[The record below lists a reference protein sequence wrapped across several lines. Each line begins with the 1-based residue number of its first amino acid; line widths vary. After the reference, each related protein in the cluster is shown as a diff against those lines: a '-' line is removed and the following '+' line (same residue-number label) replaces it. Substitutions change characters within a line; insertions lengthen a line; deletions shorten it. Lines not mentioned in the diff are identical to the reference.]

1 MPLELLRSAP
11 SVAGPTSASSQLK
24 NSVHYHEQSGVTIQV
39 TPPIEGFSEAA
50 AAGGIW
56 ISEDALSFFSEELQ
70 QGLSIPYSHISIH
83 AKSKAVNPSAGDNEP
98 RPCLYCQVEATDPDE
113 VEQDD
118 DAAASAESHEVYI
131 WPSEPSS
138 VDKIFSA
145 LSHCASLHASYGDQ
159 APAFIAE
166 SDYAAADGH
175 QQPSMDLDSQ
185 AARFAAMGLDPSS
198 LVYATADG
206 SVAGPGLE
214 GDDDETEEGN
224 GQWDDLEEADGAE
237 DDCAVAEDDELDT
250 MEDAKTMQEVIP
262 GLWIGDY
269 QAAQDHDLLHKRNIV
284 CVVSAMRQEYDAA
297 PGVDMHRVAV
307 DDTDKSNIIEH
318 FVPTAE
324 FISSALARNDG
335 AVLVHCQAGVSRST
349 TLVAAYLMSRHGLNV
364 EQAIERI
371 RAARPQVDPS
381 EFFMTQLELFE
392 RCNCEWDP
400 VRYPEERRF
409 LMSFAQA
416 QIMEGVSP
424 SIVLAYYPSPATTPK
439 DRAGSFGFSMTSLPK
454 SQISPPPSPRH
465 PPSSSALS
473 ATPATVISAGSSSSS
488 ANNGLSAAPPN
499 LNMSAPPTRKRLT
512 ARKTAS
518 SENIPGSQQAEK
530 DKPEIAKIGS
540 KAEVV
545 ISGRR
550 LLCKICRR
558 ELAAKE
564 HIVAHDIGKGQQAFA
579 PNRRDMAAYRAEQD
593 RLRREAGLP
602 DAPTPLKAKP
612 SALPP
617 AVPNPLAALR
627 VAQPLGGGRIVQPRP
642 SNVPRPQPMARPPP
656 RQAASSSSS
665 AAPAAAA
672 TDSSTI
678 PPPATSAPG
687 KEAPPE
693 AQDGVAHSDTAGE
706 VAAVARTASSHEPEP
721 PLLPS
726 PACSSYFVEPLSWMS
741 PFLESGV
748 LAGKIVCPNKRCGAK
763 LGNFDW
769 AGNQCSCG
777 AWVCPGFA
785 LNVSRVDE
793 VSGV

>member
-1 MPLELLRSAP
+1 MTIQLLDKAP
-11 SVAGPTSASSQLK
+11 SEPRRAPTDPTPDAGPPSTAALRL
-24 NSVHYHEQSGVTIQV
+24 YEPTGVSIQV
-39 TPPIEGFSEAA
+39 TPAIQGFTGSGLQGALSFSE
-50 AAGGIW
+50 G
-56 ISEDALSFFSEELQ
+56 SLSFFSEAGQ
-70 QGLSIPYSHISIH
+70 QGISIPYSHVSIH
-83 AKSKAVNPSAGDNEP
+83 AKSKAAVPSAAAAANQDP
-98 RPCLYCQVEATDPDE
+98 QPCLYCQVDE
-113 VEQDD
+113 TTLDD
-118 DAAASAESHEVYI
+118 VDEGEPAESHEVYI
-131 WPSEPSS
+131 WPRDPSR
-138 VDKIFSA
+138 VDEIFAA
-145 LSHCASLHASYGDQ
+145 LSHCASQHVSYGDRT
-159 APAFIAE
+159 PGFIAE
-166 SDYAAADGH
+166 SDYASRGE
-175 QQPSMDLDSQ
+175 QPSPSVDPQ
-185 AARFAAMGLDPSS
+185 AARFAAMGLDPDS

-206 SVAGPGLE
+206 TVSGPGLDADDAVGE
-214 GDDDETEEGN
+214 HGD
-224 GQWDDLEEADGAE
+224 GQWDDVDEEG
-237 DDCAVAEDDELDT
+237 DCAVADDDEDDVLT
-250 MEDAKTMQEVIP
+250 DAQTMQEVIP

-269 QAAQDHDLLHKRNIV
+269 QAAQDHDLLQKRNIV

-318 FVPTAE
+318 FVPTAD
-324 FISSALARNDG
+324 FISAALARNDG

-349 TLVAAYLMSRHGLNV
+349 TLVAAFLMSRHGLNV

-371 RAARPQVDPS
+371 RTARPQVDPS

-439 DRAGSFGFSMTSLPK
+439 DRAGSFGFSMMSLPK
-454 SQISPPPSPRH
+454 SQISPPPSPHH
-465 PPSSSALS
+465 PPSPSSLS
-473 ATPATVISAGSSSSS
+473 STPATVISAGSS
-488 ANNGLSAAPPN
+488 APAGTGLSAAAPS
-499 LNMSAPPTRKRLT
+499 LNMSAPPARKRLT

-518 SENIPGSQQAEK
+518 SENITKSQQQAEK

-540 KAEVV
+540 KAEVI

-564 HIVAHDIGKGQQAFA
+564 HIVAHDVGKGQQAFA
-579 PNRRDMAAYRAEQD
+579 PNRRDMTAYRAEQD
-593 RLRREAGLP
+593 RLRREAGLSGP
-602 DAPTPLKAKP
+602 PVPLKAEP
-612 SALPP
+612 VALPP
-617 AVPNPLAALR
+617 PAAPNPLAALR
-627 VAQPLGGGRIVQPRP
+627 VSQPLGGGRMVQPRP
-642 SNVPRPQPMARPPP
+642 SNVPRPQPVARPPP
-656 RQAASSSSS
+656 RQTSS
-665 AAPAAAA
+665 ASGTSGPSDTASTSTPATGASEVGQEVSAPPVATRDRASEEGAAAA
-672 TDSSTI
+672 A
-678 PPPATSAPG
+678 PLARPA
-687 KEAPPE
+687 
-693 AQDGVAHSDTAGE
+693 
-706 VAAVARTASSHEPEP
+706 PEP
-721 PLLPS
+721 SLLPS

-793 VSGV
+793 VSGK